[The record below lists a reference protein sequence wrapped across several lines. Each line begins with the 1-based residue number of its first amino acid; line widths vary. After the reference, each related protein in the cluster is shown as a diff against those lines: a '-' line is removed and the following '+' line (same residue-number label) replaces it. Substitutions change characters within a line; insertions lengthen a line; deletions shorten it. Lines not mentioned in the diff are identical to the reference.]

1 MNSSKKAAPVIR
13 RRRNSF
19 ERGTNKSSSY
29 HRVVITI
36 FNQLIYSC
44 SSCALTVKNLSSTMF
59 AKENTYLL
67 HGRWLMSCDY
77 QTWFCIAKVIFF
89 YDCFVPSLNYRLT
102 FVRVPSRYM
111 GNRRRNKFLDERA
124 YKAEFLPKVARND
137 QSFRNTN
144 TSLRNIV

>member
-36 FNQLIYSC
+36 FNQLIYC

-67 HGRWLMSCDY
+67 HGRCLISRDY
-77 QTWFCIAKVIFF
+77 QTWFCIAKVIFP
-89 YDCFVPSLNYRLT
+89 YDRFLPSLNYRLT
-102 FVRVPSRYM
+102 FARVPSRYM
-111 GNRRRNKFLDERA
+111 ENRRRNKFLDERA
-124 YKAEFLPKVARND
+124 YEVEFLPKIAKTDWN
-137 QSFRNTN
+137 FRNTS